1 MTPSEEAR
9 TLRRR
14 HDALRDDLDRVDGP
28 NEPFGPTILVQTQT
42 VATYPVGAQRAYA
55 VRRVIESGAETEG
68 AVVSLTVTGPVFFA
82 LGIGTAIPTVG
93 AYLLATIASGRY
105 VFQVDS

>member
-9 TLRRR
+9 ALRRR

-42 VATYPVGAQRAYA
+42 VATYPTVAQRAYA
-55 VRRVIESGAETEG
+55 VKRVIESGAETEG
-68 AVVSLTVTGPVFFA
+68 AAVVLTTTGGVFYA
-82 LGIGTAIPTVG
+82 LGVGTAIPTAG
-93 AYLLATIASGRY
+93 SLLLATLASGRY